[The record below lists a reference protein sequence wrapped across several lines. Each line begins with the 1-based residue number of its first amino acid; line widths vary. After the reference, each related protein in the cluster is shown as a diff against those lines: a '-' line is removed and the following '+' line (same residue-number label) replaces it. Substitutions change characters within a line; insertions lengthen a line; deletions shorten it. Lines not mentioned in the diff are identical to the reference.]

1 MPARITK
8 ASPGNKLSNYRNRKG
23 TNHWFHIHVQT
34 LMLSVIQ
41 KLKQKIVE
49 QTNDTSKLDSVN
61 QQLQNE
67 RQTVEKLQAKIQSM
81 MGEMSNLRAETSQ
94 ERLAKNANEQL

>member
-1 MPARITK
+1 
-8 ASPGNKLSNYRNRKG
+8 
-23 TNHWFHIHVQT
+23 
-34 LMLSVIQ
+34 MLSVIQ

-61 QQLQNE
+61 QQLENE

>member
-1 MPARITK
+1 
-8 ASPGNKLSNYRNRKG
+8 
-23 TNHWFHIHVQT
+23 
-34 LMLSVIQ
+34 MLSVIQ